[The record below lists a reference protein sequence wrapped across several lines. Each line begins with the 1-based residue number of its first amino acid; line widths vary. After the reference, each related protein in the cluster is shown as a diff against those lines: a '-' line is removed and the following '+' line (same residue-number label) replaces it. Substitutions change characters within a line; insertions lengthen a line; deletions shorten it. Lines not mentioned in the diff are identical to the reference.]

1 MSPTEPLKIWGEDR
15 KPLKNKPRKI
25 DAVIREFVREMG
37 MEEIYQIGIIEGVL
51 EDIFDKRMM
60 EIIEIES
67 FAYGVL
73 TINVALGSWRSE
85 MFFRREKLK
94 DEINGKLGKIL
105 IKEVKIR

>member
-1 MSPTEPLKIWGEDR
+1 MRS
-15 KPLKNKPRKI
+15 KPRKI
-25 DAVIREFVREMG
+25 DAVIKEFVREMG
-37 MEEIYQIGIIEGVL
+37 MEDIYQTGVIEGVI
-51 EDIFDKRMM
+51 EEIFDKRMM

-67 FAYGVL
+67 FAYSIL
-73 TINVALGSWRSE
+73 TIKVSVASWRSE